1 MPALRLDR
9 LAKTFHARPK
19 AAGGWKRL
27 TGLMRAAP
35 PIAVTAVAGVSF
47 SIEAC
52 EIAAALLHA
61 PKILFLDEPTI
72 GLDVTAKAAL
82 RDHLNELAR
91 ADGTTVVL
99 TSHDTGDIE
108 KICERAIVIDHG
120 RLIMDSSLAELRRA

>member
-1 MPALRLDR
+1 M
-9 LAKTFHARPK
+9 ARP
-19 AAGGWKRL
+19 AAQLSLGQR
-27 TGLMRAAP
+27 MR
-35 PIAVTAVAGVSF
+35 
-47 SIEAC
+47 C
-52 EIAAALLHA
+52 EIAAGPPACA
-61 PKILFLDEPTI
+61 EDPVPDEPTI

-120 RLIMDSSLAELRRA
+120 RLIMDSSLAELRREFLAGAW